1 MIPVHG
7 QQIIGQR
14 EKQEDSFAIIRQN
27 DQDPSSDVLMLL
39 ADGMGGHIGGE
50 VAAGLAIQA
59 FSEFFTGQ
67 AKAKRPRERLQEAL
81 LAANEAVRVSLAR
94 DASLR
99 GMGCTLIGAI
109 KIADNLHWV
118 SVGDSA
124 IYLFRRG
131 ELTRLNADHSLLGEL
146 MENVERG
153 KLTRAEALAHPR
165 RNALRSAL
173 VGGPIALLD
182 SRSVVLELDD
192 IVVVA
197 SDGLDTLSPME
208 MTETLLRA
216 PRSPRDLA
224 NLLLQ
229 AIERRQLPS
238 QDNTT
243 VIVYWHL
250 DGAPSAFYRDSK
262 WSFRA
267 KSRHFGLLT
276 ALLLSVFVIISTGL
290 AFWLVQP
297 DPNWSWPADSKESGR
312 DTVRDRRNGISS
324 EKDPASGNAI
334 KDTTQL
340 GKEEPNQ
347 APLPQKKEQD
357 SSEPV
362 GGT

>member
-1 MIPVHG
+1 MITIHG
-7 QQIIGQR
+7 QQVIGQR

-50 VAAGLAIQA
+50 VAAGVAIQA

-67 AKAKRPRERLQEAL
+67 AKAKRPRERLQESV
-81 LAANEAVRVSLAR
+81 LAANEAVRASLAR
-94 DASLR
+94 DPSLR

-109 KIADNLHWV
+109 KIADILHWV

-131 ELTRLNADHSLLGEL
+131 ELTRINADHSVLGEL

-153 KLTRAEALAHPR
+153 KLTRAEAIAHPR

-182 SRSVVLELDD
+182 SRSIVLELDD
-192 IVVVA
+192 IVLVA
-197 SDGLDTLSPME
+197 SDGLDTLSPAE

-224 NLLLQ
+224 NALLQ
-229 AIERRQLPS
+229 AIERRQSPS
-238 QDNTT
+238 QDNAT
-243 VIVYWHL
+243 VIVYSHV

-267 KSRHFGLLT
+267 RSRHFGLLT
-276 ALLLSVFVIISTGL
+276 ALMISVFVIISAGL

-297 DPNWSWPADSKESGR
+297 DPNWSRPADI
-312 DTVRDRRNGISS
+312 RRNGSDTIFGNHNSIAS
-324 EKDPASGNAI
+324 EKDAVSGNTI
-334 KDTTQL
+334 KDTTQPA
-340 GKEEPNQ
+340 KEEPKQ
-347 APLPQKKEQD
+347 GALPQEEEQAI
-357 SSEPV
+357 SKPA